1 MLLGTLIPQVYGAYP
16 TVDSAFLLPMDAGV
30 VCSYTPT
37 VAVPGSLSLSPMSLT
52 YPLLRCHAERN
63 VGCCLFLHVP

>member
-1 MLLGTLIPQVYGAYP
+1 
-16 TVDSAFLLPMDAGV
+16 MDAGV

-52 YPLLRCHAERN
+52 YPLLRRHAKRN